1 VRRNRGAAGI
11 DGATIA
17 DVERYGVDRLLGEL
31 ARDIKD
37 GSYRPLAARRVFI
50 PKPGRPDERR
60 PLSIPTVR
68 DRIVQAAVRIVLEP
82 IFEAGFQPCSFG
94 FRPRRAA
101 HDALQVLVDE
111 AWRGRRWVVETDIAS
126 CFEAIPHHRLMQAIE
141 TRVCDRH
148 VLKLLRAMLRAGV
161 MQDATVRRDVT
172 GTPQGGVISPLLA
185 NVYLDRLDR
194 AWQTRG
200 HGVLVRYADDLV
212 VMCRTERE
220 AERALGEL
228 RSILAE
234 LDLAPKEAK
243 TRIVHLREGG
253 EGIDFLGFEHRW
265 VRGRG
270 PHRHFAFLA
279 RWPSRRA
286 MQHARDRLR
295 DLTRR
300 DRLLLE
306 VEHVTQEINRFL
318 RGWAAYFRYGN
329 SARQFDQITARAFD
343 RLALFVAKRHQ
354 RPAGWARW
362 KLRSP
367 ERAGLITLT
376 GTVLA
381 PRPNRPWR
389 PAPNA
394 GR

>member
-1 VRRNRGAAGI
+1 MGA
-11 DGATIA
+11 
-17 DVERYGVDRLLGEL
+17 
-31 ARDIKD
+31 
-37 GSYRPLAARRVFI
+37 
-50 PKPGRPDERR
+50 
-60 PLSIPTVR
+60 
-68 DRIVQAAVRIVLEP
+68 
-82 IFEAGFQPCSFG
+82 
-94 FRPRRAA
+94 
-101 HDALQVLVDE
+101 
-111 AWRGRRWVVETDIAS
+111 VV
-126 CFEAIPHHRLMQAIE
+126 
-141 TRVCDRH
+141 
-148 VLKLLRAMLRAGV
+148 
-161 MQDATVRRDVT
+161 
-172 GTPQGGVISPLLA
+172 SPLLA

-194 AWQTRG
+194 AWQSRG

-234 LDLAPKEAK
+234 LDLAPKKAK

-306 VEHVTQEINRFL
+306 VEQVTQEINRFL
-318 RGWAAYFRYGN
+318 RGWAGYFRYGN
-329 SARQFDQITARAFD
+329 SARQFDQITAHAFD

-354 RPAGWARW
+354 RPAGWGRW

-367 ERAGLITLT
+367 ERAGLIILT

-394 GR
+394 VR

>member
-1 VRRNRGAAGI
+1 
-11 DGATIA
+11 
-17 DVERYGVDRLLGEL
+17 
-31 ARDIKD
+31 
-37 GSYRPLAARRVFI
+37 
-50 PKPGRPDERR
+50 
-60 PLSIPTVR
+60 
-68 DRIVQAAVRIVLEP
+68 
-82 IFEAGFQPCSFG
+82 
-94 FRPRRAA
+94 
-101 HDALQVLVDE
+101 
-111 AWRGRRWVVETDIAS
+111 VVS
-126 CFEAIPHHRLMQAIE
+126 SFEAIPHDRLMQAIE

-161 MQDATVRRDVT
+161 MQDASVQRSST
-172 GTPQGGVISPLLA
+172 GTPQGGVVSPLLA

-194 AWQTRG
+194 AWQSRG

-212 VMCRTERE
+212 VMCRTKRE
-220 AERALGEL
+220 AKRALGEL

-306 VEHVTQEINRFL
+306 VEQVTQQINRFL
-318 RGWAAYFRYGN
+318 RGWAGYFRYGN
-329 SARQFDQITARAFD
+329 SARQFDQITAHAFD

-354 RPAGWARW
+354 RPAGWGRW

-367 ERAGLITLT
+367 ARAGLITLT

-394 GR
+394 VR